1 RKRPRGL
8 VGFPVTCTLFVAGRL
23 SHSARERVQ
32 IVGVSDAWGTTLCPN
47 RHRHGAAPTSL
58 RKQYT
63 LRDQGTVDRGVQ
75 GYGKMGLNGARA
87 GGRYMAWH
95 RAGLRRYY
103 YRNQNVAGRSVR
115 RYIGTGP
122 VAELAAAAD
131 ELRKLK
137 RAVEARERQGEQVRH
152 RQAEAPLL
160 SLCGVTD
167 VLTRAAL
174 VAAGYYRHD
183 RGAWRRCPDLK
194 RTP

>member
-1 RKRPRGL
+1 MVKWPGWRTRGIAVEMPWQR
-8 VGFPVTCTLFVAGRL
+8 VG
-23 SHSARERVQ
+23 Q
-32 IVGVSDAWGTTLCPN
+32 
-47 RHRHGAAPTSL
+47 
-58 RKQYT
+58 K
-63 LRDQGTVDRGVQ
+63 
-75 GYGKMGLNGARA
+75 
-87 GGRYMAWH
+87 
-95 RAGLRRYY
+95 RYY
-103 YRNQNVAGRSVR
+103 YRNLQISGRSVR
-115 RYIGTGP
+115 RYVGTGP

-137 RAVEARERQGEQVRH
+137 RAIEARERQGEQVRH

-183 RGAWRRCPDLK
+183 RGAWRRCRDFK